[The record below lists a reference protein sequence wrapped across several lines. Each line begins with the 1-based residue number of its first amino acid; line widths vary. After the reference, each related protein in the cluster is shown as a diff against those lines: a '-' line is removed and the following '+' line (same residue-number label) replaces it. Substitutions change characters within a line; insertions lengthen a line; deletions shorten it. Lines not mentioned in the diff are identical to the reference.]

1 MNIVEPNLIWNG
13 KLQTLYLSKVKH
25 IMLHHT
31 AHPTWDIY
39 KTHSYHKNVNKWI
52 GIGYN
57 FFIEK
62 DGTIEQG
69 RGFNIGAGATGYNS
83 NSIHICFAGNFE
95 SQIPTDEQ
103 IESGKELVEYLLD
116 MAPLGTDVIGHKDI
130 GKTACPGANFPL
142 EEFKKLKRKEKSKM
156 FEEGQE
162 KEAIDYLVEQGRI
175 TNKEQALQKL
185 ELIKNE
191 CWTYIKWAND
201 VKELQN
207 K

>member
-1 MNIVEPNLIWNG
+1 MLTIKKVDLTWNG
-13 KLQTLYLSKVKH
+13 ILQKLYTSKVKY

-31 AHPTWDIY
+31 AHPTWNIY
-39 KTHSYHKNVNKWI
+39 DVHKYHKYSNKWL

-62 DGTIEQG
+62 DGTIEEG

-95 SQIPTDEQ
+95 NQTPTEEQ
-103 IESGKELVEYLLD
+103 IKSGKELVRYLLSIT
-116 MAPLGTDVIGHKDI
+116 PLNTSVIGHKDI
-130 GKTACPGANFPL
+130 GKTVCPGKNFPL
-142 EEFKKLKRKEKSKM
+142 DEFKRMKREVIKM
-156 FEEGQE
+156 FDQGQE
-162 KEAIDYLVEQGRI
+162 KEAIDYLVNHGRI

-191 CWTYIKWAND
+191 GWTYIKWAND
-201 VKELQN
+201 VKKLE

>member
-1 MNIVEPNLIWNG
+1 MLTIKKTDLKWKG
-13 KLQTLYLSKVKH
+13 TLQTLYLAKVKH

-31 AHPTWDIY
+31 AHPTWNIY
-39 KTHSYHKNVNKWI
+39 DVHKYHQYGNGWL

-62 DGTIEQG
+62 DGTIEEG

-95 SQIPTDEQ
+95 SQTPTDEQ
-103 IESGKELVEYLLD
+103 IQSGKELVEYLLN
-116 MAPLGTDVIGHKDI
+116 MVPLGVDVIGHKDI
-130 GKTACPGANFPL
+130 GKTACPGTNFPL
-142 EEFKKLKRKEKSKM
+142 SEFKKLKRKEKSKM

-191 CWTYIKWAND
+191 GWTYIKWAND
-201 VKELQN
+201 VKELLE
-207 K
+207 